1 MGTDPLYTQRISAEG
16 TNVPSLSQAFAERG
30 VPEREPRIPSKFS
43 LCVECGK
50 GAEALSAYPPALA
63 PLPEVLK
70 HYAEMLGV
78 PCWFLGSPGR
88 YSKPLRGQAFYLH
101 HFGLPTPPVLFG
113 IWPRIPLNRLSFAFG
128 YLMAPAAQH
137 AFPAGSHIGRGQVLR
152 DQEGRAVAEIT
163 GRNIY
168 ILFNLLGQH
177 GELRSLLLRRLLDL
191 SLPRILRELAA
202 ISPLGLEPLQVILA
216 TLREETDVLAAAWD
230 RQRHVE
236 LRQAYLQE
244 CRSRVQHETSFLERE
259 MQFIENNLEE
269 YGRRITAETRRHHAY
284 QERLNT
290 LRGGPSA
297 PERHLKDL
305 DQLKELPEIREV
317 HIQDGRITVVTN
329 PLQVEYGGHQFH
341 LGSFRMEITFAG
353 DIRIRN
359 LTNALGAYDH
369 PHIYQGRPCLG
380 NVREGVAKMIGE
392 YQFVA
397 AVYVLLDFLKTIN
410 PKDWRIP
417 ILYWQGVGS

>member
-1 MGTDPLYTQRISAEG
+1 MGTDPLYTQRVSAEG

-30 VPEREPRIPSKFS
+30 VPEGEPRIPSKFS
-43 LCVECGK
+43 LFVECGK
-50 GAEALSAYPPALA
+50 GTESPSAYPPALA

-70 HYAEMLGV
+70 HYVNTLRV
-78 PCWFLGSPGR
+78 PCWFLGTPSR
-88 YSKPLRGQAFYLH
+88 YAKPLKGEAFFLH

-128 YLMAPAAQH
+128 YLIAPAAQH
-137 AFPAGSHIGRGQVLR
+137 AFPAGSHIGRGQILR
-152 DQEGRAVAEIT
+152 DQEGRAVAEIA

-191 SLPRILRELAA
+191 SLPRLLKELAA
-202 ISPLGLEPLQVILA
+202 TSPLGLDPLQAAIE
-216 TLREETDVLAAAWD
+216 TLRQETDVLATTWD
-230 RQRHVE
+230 RQRQLA

-244 CRSRVQHETSFLERE
+244 CQSRVQHETTFLERE

-269 YGRRITAETRRHHAY
+269 YGRQITAETRRLHTY

-290 LRGGPSA
+290 LRGSPSA

-305 DQLKELPEIREV
+305 DQLKELAEIRDV
-317 HIQDGRITVVTN
+317 HIHDGRITVVTN
-329 PLQVEYGGHQFH
+329 PLQVEYGGQEFH
-341 LGSFRMEITFAG
+341 LGSFRMEISFAG

-392 YQFVA
+392 YHFVA

-417 ILYWQGVGS
+417 ILYWQEVRS